1 MMIKIAFAIA
11 VYIVFM
17 VLLFGIG
24 APWVINSLP
33 SGSGF
38 LVLIFLGVLA
48 LWVAVLLFK
57 KPLRKIR
64 DKRNK
69 KEEL

>member
-1 MMIKIAFAIA
+1 MIKIAFAIA